1 MRILRSLKLN
11 LHFLLI
17 FGMALIAFI
26 VGLSICSKYNLEGYQ
41 TPWKVHFLQ
50 LILQD
55 LLLSPISSF
64 IVNTLSIKFIIENK
78 KRSKSIRNLTKQ
90 LIDDGHYDAR
100 LILNGNLPQL
110 EELEEKP
117 STNTA
122 QVSQI

>member
-1 MRILRSLKLN
+1 
-11 LHFLLI
+11 
-17 FGMALIAFI
+17 MALIAFI

-41 TPWKVHFLQ
+41 TPWKVHFLH

-64 IVNTLSIKFIIENK
+64 IVNTLAIKLIIENK